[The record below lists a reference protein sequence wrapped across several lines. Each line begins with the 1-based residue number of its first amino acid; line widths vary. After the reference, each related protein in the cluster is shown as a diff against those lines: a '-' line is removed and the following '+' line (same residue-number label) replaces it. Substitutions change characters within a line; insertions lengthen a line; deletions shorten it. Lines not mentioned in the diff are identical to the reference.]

1 MTKLRAVLRHLLI
14 WWLPGLAILAAVV
27 ASFVFWLVASQTGSR
42 VLLNAAVQM
51 AGGEVQHIEG
61 SVLKGLRVGR
71 LDVTV
76 ADTRIEASNLWLDID
91 WSELGHRR
99 AYVRALTA
107 DRLAVGLPPTAPQSS
122 TQAASGGMPDALSLP
137 VSIDVDRLAVGE
149 FALTRAGQPLPVSL
163 HDIALAL
170 HVQREAAARLDIQSL
185 RVDHPEGRVR
195 LTGLLDVQKLAAPW
209 PLAARLEARI
219 AAARPDA
226 TFCMEIGDL
235 KASQKT
241 QDDAARAAQ
250 QGAYLVTRPE
260 VVQGAASALGG
271 KELDALEADLRRER
285 WREAVRQ
292 LCPISLSLQ
301 AEGTLEQLAVTL
313 QGSGAGLVID
323 AQAALEPMASFPLR
337 DARLELK
344 RDDGSGLR
352 AVLDWESASEPGT
365 PDHIQAHVVSDR
377 LDLKRL
383 LGDWLPAAVLS
394 AQADIQVQ
402 VQDLSDLRSADLQLR
417 IAPDS
422 RWNKQPLAGTLAAQ
436 VRSQEGSAVFAPGLP
451 PGLSVPQL
459 EMDLTLGKNRLHA
472 HGALQDVR
480 ATLSLDVQAP
490 DLAAF
495 WPDLPGGGV
504 VLKADVD
511 GELSRHKGKVDARY
525 TPPKPQ
531 PRRLGDAPVQAKLEF
546 EGGWAEQDGL
556 AGWRGRISGLSAQ
569 TAGFTLAV
577 PGMLS
582 LAYQPEAAAPAWQ
595 WQVGAADLQA
605 TFPDKQRLSLS
616 HAGSRGG
623 AGRWETAGRAD
634 NFELRATMLR
644 QLMTALGQENKNAQ
658 ANRVNAVISDEQRRI
673 ALDFSWDLKYA
684 GALSGR
690 ARLARRSGDLRIP
703 GDPPVPLGLKT
714 LQLDVTAT
722 AAQGDASRID
732 ATLDLNTEKMGHLTA
747 TATTQ
752 LKGLALEP
760 RQPIRADLSADIADL
775 TWLSLFVG
783 DTLEVGGALRAQAR
797 VDGSLAGGWNA
808 NGTIDGDKLRVVR
821 IDDGVRLVD
830 GTLRARLVG
839 DRLVLDSLRFPAVL
853 RVMPDEWRTKEWITT
868 NPQAKGG
875 YAEAKGE
882 WNLTSMAGRIGVTLY
897 RFPALQ
903 RSDRYAMVSGRV
915 DIDIALPRITIDG
928 DITADAGWVS
938 LEILQGVPSLDDDV
952 RVVRPGQDQK
962 AGTPIQV
969 QMDLKVD
976 MGPRFYIT
984 GMGLEAGLVGNMQI
998 LMQGGRL
1005 TGLGALHTRAGGI
1018 EAYGQRLRLRRGTLT
1033 FQGRLDNPILDIVAL
1048 RTGEAVE
1055 AGVRVTGTAQRP
1067 RIDLVSYPD
1076 VSDVE
1081 KLSWLVL
1088 GRGPD
1093 AGGGDTALLLSI
1105 GTALLG
1111 GGEPL
1116 YKQFGLDDVSMRT
1129 GAIGSSGSLLPDRTV
1144 ASSVNRDADADLAT
1158 QFLVASKNF
1167 ANGITL
1173 SVEQAMAGSETV
1185 GRASYR
1191 LAQGLSLD
1199 LKGGS
1204 VNGIEL
1210 IYRWVVG
1217 E

>member
-14 WWLPGLAILAAVV
+14 WWLPGLAILAALA

-42 VLLNAAVQM
+42 LLLDSAVSM
-51 AGGEVQHIEG
+51 LGGEVEAIEG

-71 LDVTV
+71 LDLTV
-76 ADTRIEASNLWLDID
+76 ADTRIEASNLWLDVD

-107 DRLAVGLPPTAPQSS
+107 DRLAVGLPASS
-122 TQAASGGMPDALSLP
+122 PEDPAQQTSAGLPDALSLP

-149 FALTRAGQPLPVSL
+149 FALTRAGQPLPVSV
-163 HDIALAL
+163 HDIALGL

-195 LTGLLDVQKLAAPW
+195 LNGLLDVQKLAAPW
-209 PLAARLEARI
+209 PVAARLEARI

-226 TFCMEIGDL
+226 TFCMELGDL
-235 KASQKT
+235 KASQKA
-241 QDDAARAAQ
+241 QDEAARAGQ

-271 KELDALEADLRRER
+271 QAPGAAEADLRRER

-292 LCPISLSLQ
+292 LCPIALSAQ
-301 AEGTLEQLAVTL
+301 AQGTLEQLAVTL
-313 QGSGAGLVID
+313 QGSGAGLVVD
-323 AQAALEPMASFPLR
+323 AQAAVKPLASFPLR

-344 RDDGSGLR
+344 RDDGSGLS
-352 AVLDWESASEPGT
+352 AVVDWESAAEAGA
-365 PDHIQAHVVSDR
+365 PDRIQAHVVSDR

-383 LGDWLPAAVLS
+383 LGDWLPPAVLS
-394 AQADIQVQ
+394 AQADIKAEL
-402 VQDLSDLRSADLQLR
+402 QDLSVLRSADLQLR

-422 RWNKQPLAGTLAAQ
+422 RWNKQALAGTVAAQ
-436 VRSQEGSAVFAPGLP
+436 LRSQEGGAAFAPGLP
-451 PGLSVPQL
+451 PGLRVPL
-459 EMDLTLGKNRLHA
+459 LDVDLTLGKNRVRA
-472 HGALQDVR
+472 QGALQEVQ
-480 ATLSLDVQAP
+480 AKLALDVQAP

-504 VLKADVD
+504 ALKADLD
-511 GELSRHKGKVDARY
+511 GELARHKGKVEARY

-531 PRRLGDAPVQAKLEF
+531 PKRLGNAPVEARLAF
-546 EGGWAEQDGL
+546 EGGWAAQDGL
-556 AGWRGRISGLSAQ
+556 AGWRGRVTGLSAQ
-569 TAGFTLAV
+569 SAGFTLAI
-577 PGMLS
+577 PGALA
-582 LAYQPEAAAPAWQ
+582 LAYQPDAVAPAWQ
-595 WQVGAADLQA
+595 WQVGAAELQA

-616 HAGSRGG
+616 HGGSRGG
-623 AGRWETAGRAD
+623 QGRWETAGRAE

-658 ANRVNAVISDEQRRI
+658 ANRVNAVIADEQRRI

-703 GDPPVPLGLKT
+703 GDPPVPLGLKA

-722 AAQGDASRID
+722 AGQGDASRIN
-732 ATLDLNTEKMGHLTA
+732 AALELSTEKMGHVTA
-747 TATTQ
+747 TANTQ
-752 LKGLALEP
+752 IKGLTLDP
-760 RQPIRADLSADIADL
+760 RQPVRADISADVADL

-783 DTLEVGGALRAQAR
+783 DTLEVGGSLRAKAQ
-797 VDGSLAGGWNA
+797 VDGTLSGGWNA
-808 NGTIDGDKLRVVR
+808 TGNIEGDKLRVVR

-830 GTLRARLVG
+830 GTLRARLIG

-868 NPQAKGG
+868 NPEAKGG

-915 DIDIALPRITIDG
+915 DIDIALPRISING
-928 DITADAGWVS
+928 DITADAGWIS

-952 RVVRPGQDQK
+952 RVVRPGDDQK
-962 AGTPIQV
+962 SATPIQV
-969 QMDLKVD
+969 EMDLKVD

-984 GMGLEAGLVGNMQI
+984 GMGLDAGLVGNLQI

-1005 TGLGALHTRAGGI
+1005 TGMGALHTRAGGI
-1018 EAYGQRLRLRRGTLT
+1018 EAYGQKLRLRRGTLT
-1033 FQGRLDNPILDIVAL
+1033 FQGRLDNPILDILAL
-1048 RTGEAVE
+1048 RTGETVE
-1055 AGVRVTGTAQRP
+1055 AGVQVTGTAQRP

-1093 AGGGDTALLLSI
+1093 SGGGDTALLLSI